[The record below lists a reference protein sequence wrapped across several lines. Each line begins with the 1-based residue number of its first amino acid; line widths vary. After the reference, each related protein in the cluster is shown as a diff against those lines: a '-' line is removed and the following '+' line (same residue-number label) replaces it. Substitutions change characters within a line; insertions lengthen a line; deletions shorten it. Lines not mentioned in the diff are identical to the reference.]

1 MLKALV
7 MLALTFIPVHAL
19 ADGVCT
25 PREPSA
31 AEKQDYTAA
40 YALFLQAA
48 PKPPDGWTSTDYPVD
63 GSLPKLCQEGAAGRI
78 HRSFTRSF
86 HLERGRK
93 DRDDKAMAAYVD
105 QGKRMQAQQEANK
118 AEIAAVDAKIEALI
132 KITVEAAAAGKY
144 DQIEAMNVQ
153 QQALMDEKMALMG
166 MTNVDAESERIDA
179 DNRRDTEASFQL
191 FFEAP
196 QTEPRQGEPYPTV
209 AGTAFGYAYEEKGVA
224 GIQVMI
230 DFEPVGGQRAV
241 VTLQGDPARVRGL
254 ADAADLEVIAAFK

>member
-1 MLKALV
+1 MRKTLV
-7 MLALTFIPVHAL
+7 LLALMFIPVHAL

-25 PREPSA
+25 PREPAA
-31 AEKQDYTAA
+31 AEKQDYAAA
-40 YALFLQAA
+40 YALFLKAA
-48 PKPPDGWTSTDYPVD
+48 PKPPDGWTSTDYPSD
-63 GSLPKLCQEGAAGRI
+63 GTLPNLCQEGAAERI

-93 DRDDKAMAAYVD
+93 DRDDRAMAAYAD
-105 QGKRMQAQQEANK
+105 QGERMKAQQEANK
-118 AEIAAVDAKIEALI
+118 AEIAAIDAKIEALI
-132 KITVEAAAAGKY
+132 KITVEAVAAGKY

-166 MTNVDAESERIDA
+166 MTNIDAESERIDA

-224 GIQVMI
+224 AIQVMI
-230 DFEPVGGQRAV
+230 DFEPLGGQRAV
-241 VTLQGDPARVRGL
+241 VTFQGDPERVRGL
-254 ADAADLEVIAAFK
+254 ADEADLKVIAAFK